1 MISVGHRRVASVAV
15 TAVVVMVAAAC
26 GGSSSK
32 SSSATTAASGS
43 AATTRGNTASA
54 PGVTPTQIT
63 IGVQTSL
70 TGSASPDFTGID
82 IGIRARFGLQNA
94 EGGVFGRQLK
104 FVTKDDTSTDGGSET
119 AAQALVGENIFGV
132 MAVSAS
138 VVGGYRAYVKA
149 GIPVTGGGFDGPE
162 WEQKPDTNMFAV
174 IGQYP
179 DYPQWTT
186 VAQFIK
192 DNGGTNIACLGYNVT
207 SSKAGASGCA
217 KAAKDVG
224 IKAGY
229 VNDSISFGTVAVS
242 PIALAMKSTGVDSA
256 YMVMDA
262 STNLAI
268 VTAARQTGV
277 NLKVPVLETSYG
289 QELLDDPAAFQAA
302 QGAYFQDE
310 TQPVELDTPATQQ
323 MVRAFKTYAGYS
335 GIPGFDY
342 TQGWLAADLMIKGL
356 QLAGQ
361 NPTRS
366 SFITN
371 LRKVT
376 NYDADGLLASADN
389 FAAFGQVPATQ
400 CFYFPQLVGDH
411 FVTKSHQPVC
421 GTLISS

>member
-1 MISVGHRRVASVAV
+1 MISVRRRRVVSVAV
-15 TAVVVMVAAAC
+15 TVLMAMVAAAC

-32 SSSATTAASGS
+32 SSSTTIAASGS
-43 AATTRGNTASA
+43 AATTGRNTASA
-54 PGVTPTQIT
+54 PGVTPAQIT

-70 TGSASPDFTGID
+70 TGSASSGFAGVDP
-82 IGIRARFGLQNA
+82 GIRARFGLQNA

-119 AAQALVGENIFGV
+119 AAQALVGENVFGV
-132 MAVSAS
+132 MAVSAF
-138 VVGGYRAYVKA
+138 VIGGYRAYVND

-162 WEQKPDTNMFAV
+162 WEQKPDTDMFAV

-179 DYPQWTT
+179 GYPQWTT
-186 VAQFIK
+186 VAQFIR
-192 DNGGTNIACLGYNVT
+192 DNGGTNVACLGYDVT
-207 SSKAGASGCA
+207 SSEAGASGCA
-217 KAAKDVG
+217 KAAKAVG
-224 IKAGY
+224 IRAGY
-229 VNDSISFGTVAVS
+229 VNDSIPFGTVAVS

-256 YMVMDA
+256 ELVMGAD
-262 STNLAI
+262 TNLAI

-289 QELLDDPAAFQAA
+289 QELLDDAAASQAA

-310 TQPVELDTPATQQ
+310 TQPVELDTPATRQ
-323 MVRAFKTYAGYS
+323 MVSAFRTYANYS

-376 NYDADGLLASADN
+376 NYDANGLLASSDN
-389 FAAFGQVPATQ
+389 FAASGQVPATQ
-400 CFYFPQLVGDH
+400 CFYFPQLVGDR
-411 FVTKSHQPVC
+411 FVTKTHKPVC